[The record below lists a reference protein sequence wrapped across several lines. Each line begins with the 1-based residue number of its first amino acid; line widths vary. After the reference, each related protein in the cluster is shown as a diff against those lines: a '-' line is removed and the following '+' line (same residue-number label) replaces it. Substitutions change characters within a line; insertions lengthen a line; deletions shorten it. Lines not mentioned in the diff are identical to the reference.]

1 MKKVL
6 ITGGAGYIGSHTA
19 RWFLDNNYDVV
30 VADNLQTGHI
40 EAVSPEA
47 RFYCGDIRDFGFL
60 DNLFQREKPL
70 EAVVHFAADSLVG
83 ESMADPLKYY
93 ANNLCGT
100 RVLLEAMVK
109 NTINRI
115 VFSSTAAT
123 YGEPQH
129 IPILETDPAV
139 PTNPYGETKLA
150 IEKMMKWASVAHGI
164 KYVSLRY
171 FNACGAHAEGQIG
184 EAHAPET
191 HLIPLVLQVAAGQRP
206 DIKIFGSDY
215 PTPDGTCVR
224 DYIHVMDL
232 AQAHMLA
239 VDYLACGNNNEIF
252 NLGSGTGFSVREV
265 IACAR
270 KVTGCRILSVD
281 MARRDGDPAILVAS
295 AGQAE
300 KLLGWKP
307 RYAKLETIIGTAWNW
322 HKSHPQ
328 GYARM

>member
-1 MKKVL
+1 M

-19 RWFLDNNYDVV
+19 CWFLDNGYEVV
-30 VADNLQTGHI
+30 IADNLQTGHI
-40 EAVSPEA
+40 EAIASDA

-123 YGEPQH
+123 YGEPRH

-150 IEKMMKWASVAHGI
+150 IEKMMKWTSAAYGI

-171 FNACGAHAEGQIG
+171 FNACGAHTNAGIG

-215 PTPDGTCVR
+215 PTPDGTCIR
-224 DYIHVMDL
+224 DYVHVMDL

-239 VDYLACGNNNEIF
+239 VDYLACGNDNEIF

-270 KVTGCRILSVD
+270 KVTVAVFLRQIWREGRGSRNSCRFLRTGQKAAWLEATV
-281 MARRDGDPAILVAS
+281 RRA
-295 AGQAE
+295 
-300 KLLGWKP
+300 
-307 RYAKLETIIGTAWNW
+307 
-322 HKSHPQ
+322 
-328 GYARM
+328 